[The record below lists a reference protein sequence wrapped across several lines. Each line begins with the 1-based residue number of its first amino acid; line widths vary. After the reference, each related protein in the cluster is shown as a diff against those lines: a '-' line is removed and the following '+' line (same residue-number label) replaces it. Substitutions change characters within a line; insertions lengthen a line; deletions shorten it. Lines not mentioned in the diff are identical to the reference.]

1 VPLGSVE
8 FLFFIELTGALAST
22 LACLPRRGL
31 NTLSRNPGYQYLRN
45 GFASKMRDE
54 NYNFVPSPQKKS
66 QKKGPRGRPLPTYTN
81 RYDFAATA
89 KAFKLV
95 ERSPD

>member
-1 VPLGSVE
+1 
-8 FLFFIELTGALAST
+8 
-22 LACLPRRGL
+22 
-31 NTLSRNPGYQYLRN
+31 
-45 GFASKMRDE
+45 MRDE